1 MESHHTQV
9 RATDAPSAPRLVMHE
24 LGQPLREYGQVA
36 AMRLRAALS
45 DALRRATA
53 RLFEL
58 GTQALTDTE
67 RDSWVDAAELT
78 RLRRDS
84 LADAF
89 AMHFEQRYVRACNR
103 VDSPLSSSRID
114 FDPSRLRVVEHV
126 MLDDALDPGMLAEAI
141 QNTSWLSLNHLSAC
155 FARLLNGRE
164 TRPVDFP
171 LAPGLI
177 EAALTEALLG
187 QPWRHDAKRM
197 VMRVLRAEFAQAVG
211 QLYRDLLALGSPSDT
226 ALAPVAGE
234 AAEWSPPELPETPE
248 PVRHAA
254 APVGDDAS
262 APAGA
267 GESEPASDIG
277 LASVASRDDRAAS
290 SAGAVRTAPT
300 RRSSETTVAEQA
312 KPAPAPVVTPAP
324 APAVKPAPT
333 TDEAVSPQAVATP
346 TSTAIP
352 QPREENPAA
361 SAAPGGLDKKTMQ
374 AALAELACGLC
385 LEFSVPEGGKRELKL
400 AWISPHR
407 SLFVLT
413 NRQGERALCLGAED
427 MSRALLEGR
436 ARVLP
441 PSLSETV
448 AAGPVFR
455 SPARK
460 SA

>member
-1 MESHHTQV
+1 MESHHPQV
-9 RATDAPSAPRLVMHE
+9 KATCAHSATRLGMHE
-24 LGQPLREYGQVA
+24 LSPPLREYGQVA

-45 DALRRATA
+45 DALRQATN

-58 GTQALTDTE
+58 GTQALTEAE

-155 FARLLNGRE
+155 FGRLLNGRE

-171 LAPGLI
+171 LSPGLI
-177 EAALTEALLG
+177 EATLTDALLG
-187 QPWRHDAKRM
+187 QPWRHEAKRM

-211 QLYRDLLALGSPSDT
+211 MLYRDLLALDSPSDT
-226 ALAPVAGE
+226 AVAPDVGE
-234 AAEWSPPELPETPE
+234 PAEWSPPELPETPA
-248 PVRHAA
+248 PVRHAP
-254 APVGDDAS
+254 APASNVGAQRPDVPDKDAS

-267 GESEPASDIG
+267 SVSKPATS
-277 LASVASRDDRAAS
+277 ATEMR
-290 SAGAVRTAPT
+290 SAG
-300 RRSSETTVAEQA
+300 TTVAA
-312 KPAPAPVVTPAP
+312 PVKPISAPKVKPVATPVVKPVPAPV
-324 APAVKPAPT
+324 
-333 TDEAVSPQAVATP
+333 EAASPQTAAPPPPAAAPP
-346 TSTAIP
+346 TG
-352 QPREENPAA
+352 EENTAA
-361 SAAPGGLDKKTMQ
+361 TGTPEVLDKKTIQ
-374 AALAELACGLC
+374 AALADLACGQF
-385 LEFSVPEGGKRELKL
+385 LEFSATEGGTRELKL

-436 ARVLP
+436 ARALS